1 MSLHPKTI
9 HECKG
14 HQLAGVLSV
23 FSTPSKIIFWLLTI
37 VMHPTLCKIQ
47 KLILVAHFGV
57 SIFCN
62 FAKGSLNYE
71 WGIGVEL
78 GVLNSMG
85 HTRALL
91 TGSYTHGAI
100 GGGLQLGVYG
110 AALSGLHPRLHT
122 SKGLHPGGYTQR
134 GVQLGSGECI
144 RLTTTPKNYIRRGFC
159 TRESTFGG
167 GPRATFR
174 E

>member
-14 HQLAGVLSV
+14 HQQAGVLSV

-91 TGSYTHGAI
+91 TGSYTHGAV
-100 GGGLQLGVYG
+100 GGGY
-110 AALSGLHPRLHT
+110 
-122 SKGLHPGGYTQR
+122 
-134 GVQLGSGECI
+134 
-144 RLTTTPKNYIRRGFC
+144 N
-159 TRESTFGG
+159 
-167 GPRATFR
+167 
-174 E
+174 